1 MYGLLHTTDGS
12 HNKCISK
19 NLYFSSKNLR
29 VKKTKTK
36 HCFVQLQVKTWI
48 TINEPFI
55 VSNLGYGN
63 GYDAPGRMNP
73 GVDNYIVAHNLLK
86 AHAHAYRLY
95 QTSYNTGMITLQT
108 LHLTEKQSP

>member
-1 MYGLLHTTDGS
+1 MNRT
-12 HNKCISK
+12 K
-19 NLYFSSKNLR
+19 N
-29 VKKTKTK
+29 
-36 HCFVQLQVKTWI
+36 CFVQLQVKTWI

-95 QTSYNTGMITLQT
+95 QTSYNTGMVTLQT
-108 LHLTEKQSP
+108 LHLTGKQSP